1 MSIAVDNIHEQQQQ
15 LQMQQQHQQ
24 QQHQQQNCM
33 LKEMVNDRWR
43 IIERLGSGTFG
54 DVYRAVDI
62 KCETQSVAVKRETH
76 SHGKERTL
84 SREKGYLLKLRSVTG
99 IPAVHF
105 YTKLNTYTLL
115 VMDLLGPDLEELKS
129 YCGGRFCLRTACI
142 LGLQMIVRLRA
153 LHSQLCLHRD
163 IKPDNFLMG
172 VGKTSNTLYI
182 IDFGLAIT
190 YRMPNGQHNP
200 MLKERSLVG
209 TPRYCSLNAHNKLS
223 LSRRDDL
230 ISLAYI
236 LIYFIKGHLPW
247 QGLKYKEM
255 GLSLDEAVRQVKTD
269 YTSGPKAAEL
279 RKDLCHQMVQFLD
292 YTLNLRYM
300 DEPDY
305 GHLCR
310 LLGDIM
316 RTNQWSYD
324 MTQLDWYNI

>member
-1 MSIAVDNIHEQQQQ
+1 KQHRYATNLPSNSGGGKNILANNSPAAVGMSIAVDNIHEQQQQ

-84 SREKGYLLKLRSVTG
+84 SREKGYL
-99 IPAVHF
+99 
-105 YTKLNTYTLL
+105 
-115 VMDLLGPDLEELKS
+115 
-129 YCGGRFCLRTACI
+129 
-142 LGLQMIVRLRA
+142 
-153 LHSQLCLHRD
+153 D

-269 YTSGPKAAEL
+269 YTSGQKAAEL

>member
-1 MSIAVDNIHEQQQQ
+1 KQHRYATNLPSNSGGGGKNILANNSPAAVGMSIAVDNIHEQQQQ

-209 TPRYCSLNAHNKLS
+209 TPRYCSLNAHNK
-223 LSRRDDL
+223 
-230 ISLAYI
+230 AV
-236 LIYFIKGHLPW
+236 F
-247 QGLKYKEM
+247 GLKYKEM
-255 GLSLDEAVRQVKTD
+255 GLSLDEA
-269 YTSGPKAAEL
+269 
-279 RKDLCHQMVQFLD
+279 VQFLD